1 MIEISEK
8 EVLQHIDDEDFF
20 VQYGN
25 PVLVRPSDKRGSY
38 VIMSIQYYE
47 RLTRPL
53 QQKEEGID
61 SGT

>member
-47 RLTRPL
+47 RLTQPL
-53 QQKEEGID
+53 RQKEEALE